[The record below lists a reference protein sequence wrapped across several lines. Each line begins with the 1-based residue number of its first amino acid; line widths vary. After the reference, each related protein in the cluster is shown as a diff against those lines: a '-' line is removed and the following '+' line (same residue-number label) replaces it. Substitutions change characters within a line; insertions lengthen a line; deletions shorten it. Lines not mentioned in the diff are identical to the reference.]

1 MEIII
6 IIATIFI
13 IIGLNN
19 IDNSINELKE
29 TIERVNKKWIKMI

>member
-29 TIERVNKKWIKMI
+29 TIERVNKK

>member
-13 IIGLNN
+13 DISLGRIS
-19 IDNSINELKE
+19 DSINELRK
-29 TIERVNKKWIKMI
+29 TIERLKK